1 VRTPGAAEGFALH
14 LGAFLQDLRH
24 YSEASRRRALA
35 ALPRLFAF
43 LEEHGVHEPRAV
55 NEAHLAAF
63 ARFLEEAKARR
74 RETPLTP
81 MTRRN
86 HIDTVRRFF
95 AFLARRGVL
104 LCNPAAEL
112 VLPRPDHLPR
122 LVLAPSQA
130 ARLVTAPSAVTTLGK
145 RERALLEVLYGCAIR
160 RGECVRLDVADVD
173 LLQGTLLVRDT
184 KGKQDRLV
192 PLPGRAAAAVDL
204 YLTESRPELLK
215 DPREQ
220 ALFLS
225 FTTGSR
231 GSRLSASAINRVLA
245 KHAKAMRLPHV
256 HPHALRHACATHV
269 LQGGADL
276 KHVQELLGH
285 RSISSTVIYTR
296 VGIRDLLSV
305 LDRAHPRERR
315 RRHTRR

>member
-1 VRTPGAAEGFALH
+1 VRTPGAAEGFALQ
-14 LGAFLQDLRH
+14 LAAFLQEH

-35 ALPRLFAF
+35 TLPRLFAF
-43 LEEHGVHEPRAV
+43 LEERGVHEPRAV

-63 ARFLEEAKARR
+63 ARSLEEARTR
-74 RETPLTP
+74 HQTPLTP

-95 AFLARRGVL
+95 AFLARRSVL
-104 LCNPAAEL
+104 LCSPAAEL

-130 ARLVTAPSAVTTLGK
+130 ARLVTAPSAVTTLGR
-145 RERALLEVLYGCAIR
+145 RERALLEVLYGCGIR
-160 RGECVRLDVADVD
+160 RGECVRLDVADID

-204 YLTESRPELLK
+204 YLRESRPELLK

-225 FTTGSR
+225 YTTGSR

-245 KHAKAMRLPHV
+245 KHAKAAKLPHV
-256 HPHALRHACATHV
+256 HPHALRHTCATHV
-269 LQGGADL
+269 LLGGADL

-296 VGIRDLLSV
+296 VGVRDLLTV
-305 LDRAHPRERR
+305 LERAHPRERR
-315 RRHTRR
+315 RRRRHHQG